1 MVGTIEEAVERAKTM
16 AGEDE
21 PPAAEAE
28 DEAEPEASEELEAE
42 PAAV

>member
-1 MVGTIEEAVERAKTM
+1 MPLYRKAVERATTR

-21 PPAAEAE
+21 APAAAAEEA
-28 DEAEPEASEELEAE
+28 DEPEASEELEAE